1 MCVDFI
7 KGKCA
12 RDTCKYFHPPEH
24 LIAQLKKQK
33 IANNAAVAAVLNAA
47 NNYNIY
53 QQQQQQQPPPNLQF
67 NPFLGLTTTSSPPI
81 HLQTMPMTSTPH
93 FAHLHAQLRQQAPMH
108 LLGSS
113 QSHLRSNLNFHGT
126 TNNSSRFEG
135 QNAAFLNSFTSSHL
149 NNMSNLNNGAYLMNP
164 LQQQQ
169 QHLTDLQMV
178 NLLNRNNFNNNS
190 IKTTLNNNNNNYNTS
205 SLVKTSNV
213 SPNSSAI
220 SNTTNN
226 IGNNN
231 NNNNNSNTQQ
241 APSNFNAQLS
251 APAITAASA
260 TANAAATA
268 VGTNNSLVGR
278 RSKQKY
284 NLLIFGVKPWG
295 SNLNRKINKSGF
307 LKDENTCVSSIIF
320 ILSL

>member
-24 LIAQLKKQK
+24 LVAQLKKQK

-47 NNYNIY
+47 NNLNIY
-53 QQQQQQQPPPNLQF
+53 QQQQPPPNLQF

-93 FAHLHAQLRQQAPMH
+93 FAHLHAQIRHQAPMH

-113 QSHLRSNLNFHGT
+113 QTHLRSNLNFHGT
-126 TNNSSRFEG
+126 TNNSSRLDG

-149 NNMSNLNNGAYLMNP
+149 NNMSNLNNGAYFMNS
-164 LQQQQ
+164 LQQQQQQ

-190 IKTTLNNNNNNYNTS
+190 IKTTLNNNNNYNTS
-205 SLVKTSNV
+205 SLTKTSNV

-226 IGNNN
+226 IG

-278 RSKQKY
+278 RSKQNIIY
-284 NLLIFGVKPWG
+284 NFDEKPRD
-295 SNLNRKINKSGF
+295 LNKKSSF
-307 LKDENTCVSSIIF
+307 
-320 ILSL
+320 